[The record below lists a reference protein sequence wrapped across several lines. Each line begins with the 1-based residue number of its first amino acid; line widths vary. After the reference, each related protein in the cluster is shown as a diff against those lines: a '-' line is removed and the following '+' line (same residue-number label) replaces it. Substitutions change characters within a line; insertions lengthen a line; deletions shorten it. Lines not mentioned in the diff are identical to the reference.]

1 MDMKTRITA
10 PSARI
15 SMTMRQANEASG
27 LSVRML
33 YTLIAQGGLASVKV
47 GKRRLVIAK
56 SLEDLLLGKVQRQSS
71 TEPRDGH

>member
-1 MDMKTRITA
+1 M
-10 PSARI
+10 SAIAKI

-33 YTLIAQGGLASVKV
+33 YTLIAQGRLASVKV

-56 SLEDLLLGKVQRQSS
+56 SLEELLLGKPQRQSH
-71 TEPRDGH
+71 TEARDAR